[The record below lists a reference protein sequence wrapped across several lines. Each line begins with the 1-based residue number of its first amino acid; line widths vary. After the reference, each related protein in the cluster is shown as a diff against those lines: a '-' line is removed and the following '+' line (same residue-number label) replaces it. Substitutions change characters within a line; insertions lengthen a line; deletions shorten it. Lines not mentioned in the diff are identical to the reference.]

1 MSIRTCD
8 GTDPNLTRVVMPGD
22 LQPGDIIAP
31 WHVTAKEGTVII
43 QCRCGLE
50 FDDVNLQVIYPHNF
64 IGLTT
69 DPFEVTT

>member
-1 MSIRTCD
+1 MANRYCD
-8 GTDPNLTRVVMPGD
+8 GTDPNLTRVVLPADLVAGD
-22 LQPGDIIAP
+22 VISH

-64 IGLTT
+64 IGLTL
-69 DPFEVTT
+69 DPFEVT